1 MLHHMKLNPG
11 PFEKITNGSKVIE
24 IRLNDEKRRLL
35 KIGDAIEFQLMN
47 DETKKI
53 LTKIKDLSIFPSFKE
68 TFSAFPPHEYG
79 SSSQDEYV
87 KMYEIYSP
95 EEEKRFG
102 VLAIRIHTFQ
112 KKVDS
117 NLSYNLGIPTRSA
130 LTFHQSAP
138 ILSAIAERLQ
148 RQPIRK
154 RPSSTNGGES

>member
-53 LTKIKDLSIFPSFKE
+53 PTKIKDLSIFPSFKE
-68 TFSAFPPHEYG
+68 MFAAFPPHEYG
-79 SSSQDEYV
+79 SSNQDEYA

-102 VLAIRIHTFQ
+102 VLAIRIQ
-112 KKVDS
+112 R
-117 NLSYNLGIPTRSA
+117 LSEKGKLHFHPTAS
-130 LTFHQSAP
+130 
-138 ILSAIAERLQ
+138 E
-148 RQPIRK
+148 K
-154 RPSSTNGGES
+154 